1 MPDHIVV
8 KTEGVVRIVG
18 AGHRAAAVI
27 SVHIVVEIG
36 ASALVAEA
44 ARIVEGVVHRVMA
57 VRMVEVAGAADLAHT
72 VVVGVHADLDSCVLP
87 SIIFLVD
94 V

>member
-1 MPDHIVV
+1 MPGHIAV
-8 KTEGVVRIVG
+8 KTEEVVHIVG
-18 AGHRAAAVI
+18 AVHRAAAVI
-27 SVHIVVEIG
+27 SVHIVVETG
-36 ASALVAEA
+36 ASVRVAEA
-44 ARIVEGVVHRVMA
+44 ARIVEGVVHRAMA
-57 VRMVEVAGAADLAHT
+57 ARMVEIAGAAGLAHT

>member
-8 KTEGVVRIVG
+8 KTEEVVHIVG
-18 AGHRAAAVI
+18 AVHRAAVI
-27 SVHIVVEIG
+27 SGHIVVETG
-36 ASALVAEA
+36 ASVRVAEA
-44 ARIVEGVVHRVMA
+44 ARIVEGVVHRAMA
-57 VRMVEVAGAADLAHT
+57 ARMVEIAGAAGLAHT
-72 VVVGVHADLDSCVLP
+72 VVVGVHADLDSCVLT